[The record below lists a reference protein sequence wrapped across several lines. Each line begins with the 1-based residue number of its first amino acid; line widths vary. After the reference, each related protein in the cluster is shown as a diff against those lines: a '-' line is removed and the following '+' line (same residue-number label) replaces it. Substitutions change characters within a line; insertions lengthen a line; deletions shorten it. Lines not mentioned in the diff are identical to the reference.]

1 MYFTLTSVLSYF
13 EGFKLSLFNVIFY
26 PKFSQKSYENI
37 SAWKTTEKQAK
48 FGVAKRKTIVPRTT
62 FDFELAARIS
72 QRSYIELGGLFAHL
86 KCFFPILHHHVT
98 RSFTISTNTGIFP
111 VFGTFFA
118 ISNIL

>member
-72 QRSYIELGGLFAHL
+72 QRSYIELGGLFAPF
-86 KCFFPILHHHVT
+86 KFFFPISQRAVSLV
-98 RSFTISTNTGIFP
+98 SSISRGII
-111 VFGTFFA
+111 G
-118 ISNIL
+118 